1 MSNGITVVDSFT
13 TINQINSYLNT
24 LSEKYLANNEHVL
37 SGTNSG
43 VVSSSVIA
51 IAPYAN
57 LSNRYFPSVATL
69 PYSNGI
75 KTTGQL
81 GGYFIPSNLGASTYL
96 TKNITYSLNT
106 EQVQNGAVYKYIDA
120 SKYNKGR
127 GLTQNDQDNI
137 VTHTID
143 INWIKSTNTS
153 DYFDGNIINADT
165 YQKFIPYQSAFET
178 LKSDSNGV
186 INAKYD
192 FEFFTGDQKQTW
204 SVTNSATQLNQL
216 GYFDLNSS
224 IQNLLYTPGSVL
236 YSWQTDVFG
245 NQYALYKPQSSP
257 RSLYQDLNAVGNLWV
272 KTLDGTIS
280 QSPSALNF
288 IYSGYINDTTTYS
301 QLSANNIINFESFF
315 DTLVI
320 QLSNKVLYEKITF
333 DYNTYQISNSLQNF
347 LPLAL
352 GITSS
357 SPISTLGF
365 NSSIGT
371 LNSTAQVFYGGNW
384 YDSNNKTII
393 ICTVLS
399 ATFSGMPGSIIDS
412 TVFVNPPQYLTNE
425 TGILITDKNNNNIE
439 CIQAEQYL
447 CNELG
452 NDITDLNNIPIQLI
466 YNNTAG
472 LSSVIIPVL
481 YKLDLNNPRERT
493 KIYPTNSTTPQE
505 YIEYIYPAGLISYME
520 NPVFCYNEDTNN
532 FITTFVSFFT
542 NSKKLNIINYR
553 VTPN

>member
-13 TINQINSYLNT
+13 TTNQINSYLNT
-24 LSEKYLANNEHVL
+24 LSEKYLADNEYIL

-43 VVSSSVIA
+43 VVSSSVVA

-69 PYSNGI
+69 PYNDGI
-75 KTTGQL
+75 KTIGQL

-106 EQVQNGAVYKYIDA
+106 TQVQNGAVYKYIDP

-127 GLTQNDQDNI
+127 GLTQKDQDNI
-137 VTHTID
+137 VEHTID

-153 DYFDGNIINADT
+153 DYYDGNIINTDT

-178 LKSDSNGV
+178 IKSDSNGV

-204 SVTNSATQLNQL
+204 FVTNSATQLNQL
-216 GYFDLNSS
+216 GYFDLNAR
-224 IQNLLYTPGSVL
+224 IENLLYTPGSAL

-245 NQYALYKPQSSP
+245 NQYALYKTQSSP
-257 RSLYQDLNAVGNLWV
+257 RSLYQDLNAVGKLWV
-272 KTLDGTIS
+272 KTLDGIIS
-280 QSPSALNF
+280 QSTSALNL
-288 IYSGYINDTTTYS
+288 IYNSYKNDTITYS
-301 QLSANNIINFESFF
+301 QLSANNIINFELFF
-315 DTLVI
+315 DTFVI

-347 LPLAL
+347 LPLEL

-365 NSSIGT
+365 NTSIGT

-384 YDSNNKTII
+384 YDSNSKTII

-399 ATFSGMPGSIIDS
+399 ATFSGKTGSIIDN
-412 TVFVNPPQYLTNE
+412 TVFVNPPQYLTDNL
-425 TGILITDKNNNNIE
+425 GNLITDNKGNYIE
-439 CIQAEQYL
+439 CVQAEQYL

-452 NDITDLNNIPIQLI
+452 NDITDLNNVPIQVI
-466 YNNTAG
+466 NVNTNG

-481 YKLDLNNPRERT
+481 YKLDLNNPRERI
-493 KIYPTNSTTPQE
+493 KIYPTNSTASQE
-505 YIEYIYPAGLISYME
+505 YIEYVYPANNVTYME
-520 NPVFCYNEDTNN
+520 NPVFCYNEDTNKY
-532 FITTFVSFFT
+532 ITTFVSFFA
-542 NSKKLNIINYR
+542 NSNKLNIINYK